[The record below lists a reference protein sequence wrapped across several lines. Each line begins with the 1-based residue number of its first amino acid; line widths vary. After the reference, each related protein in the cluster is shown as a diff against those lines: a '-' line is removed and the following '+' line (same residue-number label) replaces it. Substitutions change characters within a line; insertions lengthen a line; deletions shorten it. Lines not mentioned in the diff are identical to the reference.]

1 MTKWHWPA
9 MCESYSGKYG
19 LYNLCLM
26 LYILGNTIPVYGHS
40 EQHIGSISS
49 SASGSVAAQL
59 DAQSPIT
66 FSTSSCKN
74 ELSNIILFDG
84 VCNFC
89 NKWVDIMQSLDSKK
103 KFRFCALQSPK
114 GRDFVNRIGRN
125 PDTLSSVILI
135 KSIENNEVY
144 IKSDAVLK
152 VAEQLGA
159 FWFIFSKFNSALPLF
174 IRNAVYDLIARNRYS
189 LLGKRDQ
196 CRCTDDQF
204 LK

>member
-1 MTKWHWPA
+1 

-26 LYILGNTIPVYGHS
+26 LYILGNTIPIYGHS
-40 EQHIGSISS
+40 ERYIGLVSSKTPGSAGVQLDISS
-49 SASGSVAAQL
+49 T
-59 DAQSPIT
+59 II
-66 FSTSSCKN
+66 TSSSEN

-89 NKWVDIMQSLDSKK
+89 NKWVDIMQSLDSEK

-114 GRDFVNRIGRN
+114 GRDFVNQIGRN

-159 FWFIFSKFNSALPLF
+159 FWFMFSKFNSALPLF

-196 CRCTDDQF
+196 CRCTDDLC

>member
-1 MTKWHWPA
+1 
-9 MCESYSGKYG
+9 
-19 LYNLCLM
+19 M
-26 LYILGNTIPVYGHS
+26 LYILGNTIPIYGHS
-40 EQHIGSISS
+40 ERYIGLVSSKTPGSAGVQLDISS
-49 SASGSVAAQL
+49 T
-59 DAQSPIT
+59 II
-66 FSTSSCKN
+66 TSSVEN

-89 NKWVDIMQSLDSKK
+89 NKWVDIMQSLDSEK

-114 GRDFVNRIGRN
+114 GRDFVNQIGRN

-159 FWFIFSKFNSALPLF
+159 FWFMFSKFNSALPLF

-189 LLGKRDQ
+189 LLGRRDQ
-196 CRCTDDQF
+196 CRCTDDLC